1 MKRIYISGPI
11 TGYRHLNRPTFSQA
25 ESELAAVGLT
35 PVNPFNLI
43 EPADY
48 LTWVDYMKADIA
60 ALIECDGV
68 ATLPGWQESRGA
80 RVEVE
85 LAHALQ
91 IPVMPIFQWIDHHHA

>member
-11 TGYRHLNRPTFSQA
+11 TGYRNLNRPAFSQA
-25 ESELAAVGLT
+25 ANELTAVGLT
-35 PVNPFNLI
+35 PVNPFDLI
-43 EPADY
+43 EAADH
-48 LTWVDYMKADIA
+48 LTWVDYMKADLA
-60 ALIECDGV
+60 ALLACDGV

-91 IPVMPIFQWIDHHHA
+91 MPVMPVFQWIQGDHA